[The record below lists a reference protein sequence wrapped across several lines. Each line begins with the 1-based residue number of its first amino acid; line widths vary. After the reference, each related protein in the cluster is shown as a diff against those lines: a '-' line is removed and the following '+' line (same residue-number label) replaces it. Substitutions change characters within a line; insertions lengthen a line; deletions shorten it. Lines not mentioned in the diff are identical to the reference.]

1 MEEMTRRVNT
11 LKVTKYT
18 GLKLKLYG
26 FEGRFLSD
34 YLWMGYEQF
43 KFTLDEVMRV

>member
-18 GLKLKLYG
+18 GLKLKLYS
-26 FEGRFLSD
+26 FEGRLFGRIIYGWAMSNLS
-34 YLWMGYEQF
+34 L
-43 KFTLDEVMRV
+43 R

>member
-18 GLKLKLYG
+18 GLKLKLHARG
-26 FEGRFLSD
+26 FEGRLFGRIIYEWAMSNLS
-34 YLWMGYEQF
+34 L
-43 KFTLDEVMRV
+43 R